1 MTTNL
6 AETIRDT
13 LMEVLRESE
22 LEIPAL
28 EDSTTLKNLGIDS
41 MSFSILVARLDG
53 VLGIDPLSKPLGLV
67 PETLGELI
75 DLYNQYTSE
84 S

>member
-6 AETIRDT
+6 AETIRET
-13 LMEVLRESE
+13 LTDVLRESE

-28 EDSTTLKNLGIDS
+28 DDSMTLKDLGIDS
-41 MSFSILVARLDG
+41 MYFSILVARLDG
-53 VLGIDPLSKPLGLV
+53 LLGIDPLSKPLGLV

-75 DLYNQYTSE
+75 DLYNQHTSE